1 MLPRVLR
8 TVLALTVLVACA
20 PAAAHAAAHLPPAGR
35 VLHGVAGSTS
45 PAGFAAQ
52 TARAPGVFQLFAE
65 WGNVDWAFRHGRAAA
80 PARLMLHLS
89 TADGPGTPERIT
101 PAQIAA
107 GDGDAFLARL
117 NRLIA
122 DHGGPVYLR
131 LMAEMNAYWNQ
142 YSAFDASGRARPG
155 HSTRAF
161 RRAWRRIAVIVRGR
175 RGAAA
180 RLRRLGLPALRTD
193 PAALVPAPVALQW
206 VPQVAGAPD
215 TRRNAP
221 RAYWPGRRF
230 VDWVGTDF
238 YSRFPN
244 WRGLDRFFRAF
255 PRKPFVFGEYAVWG
269 RDDPAFV
276 RRLFAWSAAR
286 PRVRMLVYNQGVRA
300 DGPFRLRH
308 HPRSRVTLRRIL
320 AAPRFTP

>member
-1 MLPRVLR
+1 MPR
-8 TVLALTVLVACA
+8 LALALAALACLLA
-20 PAAAHAAAHLPPAGR
+20 PSSAAARGYLPPAGR

-52 TARAPGVFQLFAE
+52 TDRAPGVFQLFAQ

-89 TADGPGTPERIT
+89 TADGPGTRERIT
-101 PAQIAA
+101 PAQIAQ
-107 GDGDAFLARL
+107 GEGDAFLVRL

-122 DHGGPVYLR
+122 DHGEPVYLR
-131 LMAEMNAYWNQ
+131 LMAEMNAHWNQ
-142 YSAFDASGRARPG
+142 YSAFDRSGRARPG
-155 HSTRAF
+155 HATRDF
-161 RRAWRRIAVIVRGR
+161 RRAWRRIALVVRGR
-175 RGAAA
+175 PNASVE
-180 RLRRLGLPALRTD
+180 LRALGMPGVAEE
-193 PAALVPAPVALQW
+193 AALVPAPVALQW

-215 TRRNAP
+215 TRANAP
-221 RAYWPGRRF
+221 RAYWPGARY

-244 WRGLDRFFRAF
+244 WRGLDAFFRAF
-255 PRKPFVFGEYAVWG
+255 GGKPFVFGEYAVWG
-269 RDDPAFV
+269 RDDPAFL

-286 PRVRMLVYNQGVRA
+286 PRVRMLVYNEGVRA
-300 DGPFRLRH
+300 DGPFRLARY
-308 HPRSRVTLRRIL
+308 PRSRRALRALL